1 MNREE
6 NFSLNLMCFDKKLFL
21 LNTIIRP
28 LQGCV
33 HWILY
38 VQMAGNIKETSM
50 FGVNIVV
57 FRYGDSTGGR
67 EILSEV
73 FWRYLFC

>member
-1 MNREE
+1 MDREE

-21 LNTIIRP
+21 LNTIIRL
-28 LQGCV
+28 LQGPV

-38 VQMAGNIKETSM
+38 IEMAGIIKETFM
-50 FGVNIVV
+50 FGDNIVV